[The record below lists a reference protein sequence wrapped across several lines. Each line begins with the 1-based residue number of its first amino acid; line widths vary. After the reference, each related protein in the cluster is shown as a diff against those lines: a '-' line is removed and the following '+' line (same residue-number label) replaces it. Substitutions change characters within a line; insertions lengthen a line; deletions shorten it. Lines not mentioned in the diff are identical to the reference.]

1 MVNNPGM
8 ARLVL
13 IRHGQA
19 SYGQVDYDRLSPRG
33 EEQARAL
40 GPFLANAKLDALYV
54 GPLRRQTQTAA
65 LAAEAAKLPAATQL
79 AEFAEYP
86 AFDLI
91 KHFLPKLAAEDPKFA
106 DIVTKPN
113 RELADA
119 AFKTILRRWSRD
131 EWSIEG
137 VERVTQFAARVRA
150 GLERVVRD
158 LRSGA
163 RVGIVT
169 SAGPIGVAVGLVFG
183 ASELHMVRTSV
194 VIRNASITEL
204 QLRTQDFEWHPERI
218 SLLSFNSTAHLPENL
233 HTEY

>member
-1 MVNNPGM
+1 M
-8 ARLVL
+8 ARLLL

-19 SYGQVDYDRLSPRG
+19 SYGQVDYDRLTPRG
-33 EEQARAL
+33 EEQARTL
-40 GPFLANAKLDALYV
+40 GPFLADAKLDALYV

-65 LAAEAAKLPAATQL
+65 FAAEAAGGALPAATQL
-79 AEFAEYP
+79 AELAEFP
-86 AFDLI
+86 APDLI
-91 KHFLPKLAAEDPKFA
+91 KHFVPRLAAEDPKFA
-106 DIVTKPN
+106 DIVTKPS

-131 EWSIEG
+131 EWQIDG
-137 VERVTQFAARVRA
+137 VERVAEFAARVRA
-150 GLERVVRD
+150 GLDRVVRD

-204 QLRTQDFEWHPERI
+204 QLRTHEFEWHPERV
-218 SLLSFNSTAHLPENL
+218 SLLTFNSTAHLPANL